1 MSRTEDCLL
10 ADFLCLHAISPPPP
24 SPVLSLVCLDRAR
37 YGPSRPDPTR
47 PRPYR
52 RFDVVQ
58 DYIDS
63 MEGATKSA
71 LLCADRVLED
81 TPALA
86 KAARE
91 RSAVSA

>member
-1 MSRTEDCLL
+1 MWVRSRVLL
-10 ADFLCLHAISPPPP
+10 LT
-24 SPVLSLVCLDRAR
+24 
-37 YGPSRPDPTR
+37 SR
-47 PRPYR
+47 
-52 RFDVVQ
+52 Q

-86 KAARE
+86 KAAKE
-91 RSAVSA
+91 RQAIAATN

>member
-1 MSRTEDCLL
+1 
-10 ADFLCLHAISPPPP
+10 
-24 SPVLSLVCLDRAR
+24 
-37 YGPSRPDPTR
+37 
-47 PRPYR
+47 
-52 RFDVVQ
+52 
-58 DYIDS
+58 

>member
-1 MSRTEDCLL
+1 MSRTEDYILQIFIFFRHL
-10 ADFLCLHAISPPPP
+10 SPSPPPP
-24 SPVLSLVCLDRAR
+24 FSVLSASIAHATAR
-37 YGPSRPDPTR
+37 PGPTR
-47 PRPYR
+47 PRSYR
-52 RFDVVQ
+52 RFDVAQ